1 MFWIALMGG
10 VVNAV
15 FILDLLVTLT
25 TGEGLGNLLVDS
37 TGNSVAEMV
46 MANIPTD
53 PMMFW
58 ILSGFILTMVIAIEC
73 LLIYLAFYSD
83 PDRRMR
89 V

>member
-1 MFWIALMGG
+1 MFWVALMGG

-15 FILDLLVTLT
+15 FILDLLVTLA

-37 TGNSVAEMV
+37 TGNSVAQV
-46 MANIPTD
+46 VIDNIPTD

-73 LLIYLAFYSD
+73 LLVYLAFYSD
-83 PDRRMR
+83 PDRGHRA
-89 V
+89 